1 MSESPEKPA
10 RPGTDDISPAVH
22 RRLAVEANNSAWDL
36 LDIERDLEH
45 DEELLRRAYAA
56 AYHWTRAEGA
66 TVENEARAC
75 YLLGK
80 AQLALGQPFLANR
93 YAERYVS
100 LCEDNGIR
108 DFDLA
113 YAYELTARVQLAV
126 GDLRA
131 ADTAWAKAR
140 AVPIA
145 DPDDAAQVAKDF
157 ASDR

>member
-66 TVENEARAC
+66 TVENEARAS

-80 AQLALGQPFLANR
+80 
-93 YAERYVS
+93 
-100 LCEDNGIR
+100 
-108 DFDLA
+108 
-113 YAYELTARVQLAV
+113 AV